1 MYKLY
6 ATILKDLRVL
16 LRDKVGLTLM
26 FLMPVVLAIVITIVQ
41 NSTFEMVNNNKIAMI
56 LCNKDTGD
64 AAKQLDLAI
73 EKVGMFNVIR
83 VPSTENEKQI
93 SERMGSKDA
102 LVAIVIPPTFTA
114 ELAARTEEVAAR
126 ALKDVNTDTTYTPP
140 VTNGDIGPITLYYH
154 PVLQASFR
162 QSIQGALKSTL
173 QIVESRQIVRNLY
186 QNLNDDQIP
195 DTLENQIITNQ
206 VPITEIPV
214 SRDGSRSIPNASQH
228 NIPAWTVFAMFFV
241 VISLG
246 GSVVREKLSGS
257 FLRLKTLPTN
267 YLIALVSKQ
276 LTYIVVT
283 FFQALVIFSIG
294 ILLFPMLGLPKL
306 NLPADIGGLIIVT
319 LMSGWCAATYA
330 IFVGVITKTQEQANG
345 LGAVSIV
352 LLAAIGGI
360 LVPSF
365 AMPSSFRII
374 MQLSPLHW
382 CLEAYYGLFLEG
394 GKLKDILINILP
406 LLIITLAIQAIT
418 LVALKRKNLI

>member
-1 MYKLY
+1 MFKLY
-6 ATILKDLRVL
+6 ATILKDIRIL

-41 NSTFEMVNNNKIAMI
+41 NSTFEMVNNNKMALL
-56 LCNKDTGD
+56 LCNRDTGD
-64 AAKQLDLAI
+64 AAKQLESAI
-73 EKVGMFNVIR
+73 EKVGMFNVINI
-83 VPSTENEKQI
+83 PAGENEKQI

-102 LVAIVIPPTFTA
+102 LVAIIIPSTFSS
-114 ELAARTEEVAAR
+114 ELDARTKDVAAR
-126 ALKDVNTDTTYTPP
+126 ALKDVTIDTTYTASA
-140 VTNGDIGPITLYYH
+140 TTGKIGPITLYYH

-173 QIVESRQIVRNLY
+173 QIVESRQVVRYLY
-186 QNLNDDQIP
+186 QNLNNNQIP

-267 YLIALVSKQ
+267 YLVALLSKQ

-283 FFQALVIFSIG
+283 FFQAVVIFSIG
-294 ILLFPMLGLPKL
+294 ILIFPKLGLPKL
-306 NLPADIGGLIIVT
+306 NLPSDIGGLVIVT
-319 LMSGWCAATYA
+319 LMCGWCAATYA
-330 IFVGVITKTQEQANG
+330 ICVGVITKTQEQANG

-352 LLAAIGGI
+352 LMAAIGGI

-365 AMPSSFRII
+365 AMPSSFRFI

-418 LVALKRKNLI
+418 LIALKRKNLI